1 MDFIH
6 PLYYIICVQWRRIVM
21 NFDDWCPLLFM
32 VKQFYWNIELSI
44 RPKAVIYGEEYIRP
58 TWL

>member
-1 MDFIH
+1 
-6 PLYYIICVQWRRIVM
+6 M

-32 VKQFYWNIELSI
+32 VKQFYWNIELNI